1 MAKKNKNIETFD
13 YGALVAMLII
23 IALIIISIGRFGL
36 FGMSVSNLFYYLTGP
51 YYLIPLLSLV
61 LVLFIK
67 VFLKKRLSFPVW
79 FYFGILV
86 LNIAIMLLGAH
97 LIYRDFE
104 VFSFANI
111 VEVSKNITNI
121 TGMEGNYG
129 GGLIGMLLLLFCYK
143 LIAKEGTIILLV
155 FLFIIAAILIIPLGV
170 YKTIIRYMKDT
181 SNKAIDGIKKT
192 TENFK
197 EERIKRHN
205 EKEDKSPKYIKSM
218 DDINRIAN
226 KDDQVE
232 YIKNTS
238 KFSKDYFIKDIFN
251 KDKVRKPK
259 ETIKETKKSEPK
271 VEELPI
277 NSTTHIKRSKSYK
290 LPPTSLLE
298 PNNAKQTKINQQSA
312 AIKGERLIAAL
323 SDFGINAE
331 LVNIYIGPSVT
342 KFEVKPDYSIN
353 LNKITSLQNNLKMQ
367 LAARNIRI
375 EAPIPGKSAV
385 GVEIP
390 NAEAMIVKMAELM
403 KMVPSKKANNP
414 LLFTLGKNVFG
425 EPVYCELNKMPH
437 LLIGGSTGSGKSV
450 CINTI
455 ICSFLLRCH
464 PDDIKLVLIDPKM
477 VEFSAYHDVPH
488 LLWPV
493 ITDTRMVG
501 NILNRLIVIMEDRYH
516 LFMEA
521 SVKNIE
527 SYNSYVDSY
536 NSSLKEDEKP
546 KERLPY
552 IVVIIDELADLMAVA
567 KNDVQMS
574 IQRFTQKA
582 RAAGMHLIVAT
593 QRPSVD
599 VITGVIKS
607 NIPSRIAFAV
617 ASATDSRTILDSKGA
632 EDLLGNGDMLYL
644 PQGENATRVQGAFV
658 SDNEISAIT
667 SFVKAQASPQYDDF
681 YFAME
686 RGSVDGAFSFEG
698 EGGNT
703 KDALYDE
710 VVEYVKHEQK
720 ASTSLLQRRFG
731 IGYNRAAKII
741 DSLEENGIIG
751 PSNGSKPREVY
762 LNPDD

>member
-1 MAKKNKNIETFD
+1 MAKKNKTKTDFD
-13 YGALVAMLII
+13 YGALVAMVLIVV
-23 IALIIISIGRFGL
+23 LIIISIYRFGIV
-36 FGMSVSNLFYYLTGP
+36 GMSISNLFYYFTGP

-67 VFLKKRLSFPVW
+67 VFLNKRLSFPVW
-79 FYFGILV
+79 FYIGILV
-86 LNIAIMLLGAH
+86 LNIAVMLLGAH
-97 LIYRDFE
+97 LIYKDYD
-104 VFSFANI
+104 VFTFDNI
-111 VEVSKNITNI
+111 IEVSRNITNI

-143 LIAKEGTIILLV
+143 LIAKEGTIVLLV
-155 FLFIIAAILIIPLGV
+155 SLFIIAAILIIPLGV
-170 YKTIIRYMKDT
+170 YKAFLKYVKDT
-181 SNKAIDGIKKT
+181 SNKAVDTLKKT
-192 TENFK
+192 KNNIK
-197 EERIKRHN
+197 EERIKRIN
-205 EKEDKSPKYIKSM
+205 EKEEKAPKIIRSKE
-218 DDINRIAN
+218 DIDRIAN
-226 KDDQVE
+226 SKQEPE
-232 YIKNTS
+232 YIKNKS
-238 KFSKDYFIKDIFN
+238 KFAKEYFIKDIFTKE
-251 KDKVRKPK
+251 KDNKPK
-259 ETIKETKKSEPK
+259 ETVKETKKTEVK
-271 VEELPI
+271 EELPI

-298 PNNAKQTKINQQSA
+298 PNNTKQTKINQQSA
-312 AIKGERLIAAL
+312 EIKGQKLIEVL
-323 SDFGINAE
+323 NNFDINAE
-331 LVNIYIGPSVT
+331 LIGYHIGPSVT

-390 NAEAMIVKMAELM
+390 NAESMLVKMSELM
-403 KMVPSKKANNP
+403 KGIPSKKAANP
-414 LLFTLGKNVFG
+414 LLFALGKDVFG
-425 EPVYCELNKMPH
+425 ENVYCELNKMPH
-437 LLIGGSTGSGKSV
+437 LLIAGATGSGKSV

-501 NILNRLIVIMEDRYH
+501 NILNRLIVIMDDRYH

-521 SVKNIE
+521 GVKNVE

-567 KNDVQMS
+567 KNDVQTS

-599 VITGVIKS
+599 VITGVIKA
-607 NIPSRIAFAV
+607 NIPSRISFAV

-644 PQGENATRVQGAFV
+644 PQGENARRVQGAYV

-686 RGSVDGAFSFEG
+686 RGSVDGAFAFEG

-703 KDALYDE
+703 KDPLYDE
-710 VVEYVKHEQK
+710 VVEYVVHEQK

-731 IGYNRAAKII
+731 IGYNRAAKIV

-751 PSNGSKPREVY
+751 PTNGSKPREVY
-762 LNPDD
+762 LKPED